1 MQSSAVV
8 VRGLHK
14 THQPRGSKAAPIT
27 ANDAIDLD
35 VGGGEV
41 FGLLGPNGAGKST
54 LVRQVMG
61 LLQPDRGQISVFGH
75 DVVAEPSAAPR
86 LAAYLAQDETALREM
101 PVRLAVTTTAR
112 MRGLAP
118 SKAAVAT
125 DDVIDELGL
134 GPVADRPLLR
144 LSGGQRRLA
153 CVAASLVGDRRLLVL
168 DEPTAGLDPVA
179 RRGVWAALARR
190 RDQLG
195 TTVILVTHNVI
206 EAETVLDRVAVLDR
220 ARVIACDTPGRL
232 KAAVSEDVRLEL
244 VWRGS
249 APVSDPVVERLAPRA
264 LVDGRRWSLRLP
276 QSQARSAMNALLD
289 GPVFAALDDFT
300 LATPTL
306 EDVYLALGGR
316 DDDLERA

>member
-1 MQSSAVV
+1 MQSSAVAV
-8 VRGLHK
+8 QDLHK
-14 THQPRGSKAAPIT
+14 THLPRGSKATPIT
-27 ANDAIDLD
+27 ANDGIDLE
-35 VGGGEV
+35 VGAGEV

-54 LVRQVMG
+54 LVRQIMG
-61 LLQPDRGQISVFGH
+61 LLRPDRGQISVFGH
-75 DVVAEPSAAPR
+75 DVVTEPSAAPR
-86 LAAYLAQDETALREM
+86 LAAYLAQDEPALRDM

-112 MRGLAP
+112 MRCLSP
-118 SKAAVAT
+118 STAATAT

-134 GPVADRPLLR
+134 GPVAERPLLR

-153 CVAASLVGDRRLLVL
+153 CVAAAVVGDRRLLVL

-190 RDQLG
+190 RDRFG

-232 KAAVSEDVRLEL
+232 KAAVSDDVRLEL

-249 APVSDPVVERLAPRA
+249 VPEGDAVVKRLAPLA

-276 QSQARSAMNALLD
+276 QSQARAAMSALLD
-289 GPVFAALDDFT
+289 GPVFAALDDF
-300 LATPTL
+300 
-306 EDVYLALGGR
+306 
-316 DDDLERA
+316 